1 MKVNK
6 FLSRLGP
13 FKWSL
18 HNILGHPLSE
28 IMHLIGFEQA
38 SNWIHDTTMPD
49 HEPDTERIK

>member
-49 HEPDTERIK
+49 HDPDTERIK

>member
-18 HNILGHPLSE
+18 HNILGHPLME
-28 IMHLIGFEQA
+28 IFNLLGFKKA
-38 SNWIHDTTMPD
+38 GSWIHDTTMPD
-49 HEPDTERIK
+49 HDPDAGRG